1 MPDSNPSA
9 FIFDIEDF
17 ATQDGPGIRT
27 VIFFKGCSLRCRW
40 CSNPE
45 SQNNFAEIL
54 YSAELCQKCGTCIQ
68 TCPYDAVSF
77 NENNNLIFNRDF
89 CLICKDKPC
98 ITTCN
103 YGALRIAGEKWN
115 VNQLF
120 DKVIV
125 NAQYFANSGGGITLS
140 GGEPLLQPEF
150 VHAFVNKCTER
161 GFTVGLETCG
171 YFQWDKVKDFISD
184 FGFIYFDIK
193 CLDEEL
199 SRKYTGQSNIKIL
212 ENLGKLATS
221 IDTSKIIISI
231 ALIPEI
237 TATDENISA
246 LIQLCNTLKITSIRL
261 LPYHTLGKGKYAELG
276 REYLMKDGLKI
287 SEDQVSKIQ
296 KKIESAN
303 IKCII
308 EGF

>member
-45 SQNNFAEIL
+45 SQNNFPEIL
-54 YSAELCQKCGTCIQ
+54 YSSELCQNCGTCIK

-77 NENNNLIFNRDF
+77 DDHNTLVFKREI
-89 CLICKDKPC
+89 CLVCKDKSC
-98 ITTCN
+98 VNACN
-103 YGALRIAGEKWN
+103 YNAIRIAGKRWKVDE
-115 VNQLF
+115 LF

-125 NAQYFANSGGGITLS
+125 NAQYFENSGGGITLS

-150 VHAFVNKCTER
+150 VKAFLKKYTEL
-161 GFTVGLETCG
+161 GFSVGLETCG
-171 YFQWDKVKDFISD
+171 YFKWDTVKDFISD
-184 FGFIYFDIK
+184 FDFIYFDIK

-199 SRKYTGQSNIKIL
+199 SRKYTGKSYATIL
-212 ENLGKLATS
+212 KNLEKLANS
-221 IDTSKIIISI
+221 IDTSKIIISV

-237 TATDENISA
+237 TATEKNISS
-246 LIQLCNTLKITSIRL
+246 LIRLCNILGITSIRL

-276 REYLMKDGLKI
+276 REYQMKEGLNI
-287 SEDQVSKIQ
+287 SDEQVSKIQ
-296 KKIESAN
+296 NKIESAN
-303 IKCII
+303 IECVI

>member
-1 MPDSNPSA
+1 MSDSNPSA
-9 FIFDIEDF
+9 YIFDIEDF

-45 SQNNFAEIL
+45 SQNNFPEIL
-54 YSAELCQKCGTCIQ
+54 YSSELCQKCRTCIE
-68 TCPYDAVSF
+68 TCPYDAVTF
-77 NENNNLIFNRDF
+77 DDHNNLIFKREF
-89 CLICKDKPC
+89 CLVCKDKPC
-98 ITTCN
+98 VAVCN
-103 YGALRIAGEKWN
+103 YDAIRIAGKRWKVDE
-115 VNQLF
+115 LF

-171 YFQWDKVKDFISD
+171 FFKWYSVKDFISD
-184 FGFIYFDIK
+184 FDFIYFDIK
-193 CLDEEL
+193 CLDDEMSKL
-199 SRKYTGQSNIKIL
+199 YIGQDTRIILQNL
-212 ENLGKLATS
+212 ENIAQT
-221 IDTSKIIISI
+221 TEPEKIIIS
-231 ALIPEI
+231 LPLLPEI
-237 TATDENISA
+237 TTTEDNISSLIA
-246 LIQLCNTLKITSIRL
+246 LCEKLGISTVRL

-287 SEDQVSKIQ
+287 TDEKVGKIQ
-296 KKIESAN
+296 NKIVHAN
-303 IKCII
+303 ITCII